1 MDISAIAGVSID
13 MNLMKVQQAV
23 DITLTKKVLDST
35 EEQALNLIDKMMPPP
50 GTLLDIKV

>member
-35 EEQALNLIDKMMPPP
+35 EEQALNLIEKMMPPP